1 MVTDPFG
8 ITDFQGGGSNQTDPC
23 AGSKSALQVSEH
35 RNHHAWKEC
44 DNALITHQARKFPAE
59 MHLNLFGVIGFE
71 RAIVR
76 WVKMDQNGHHLTW
89 AALPRTLS
97 LLVSLQ
103 LARFPVRL
111 KAQQEVIDI
120 TKQFE

>member
-8 ITDFQGGGSNQTDPC
+8 ITDFQGGGIDKTDPC
-23 AGSKSALQVSEH
+23 AGSTSALQVSEH
-35 RNHHAWKEC
+35 RNHHAWNEC
-44 DNALITHQARKFPAE
+44 DKALIPHQARKFPAE

-71 RAIVR
+71 RSIVR
-76 WVKMDQNGHHLTW
+76 LVKRDQKRHHLTW
-89 AALPRTLS
+89 AELPRTLS

-111 KAQQEVIDI
+111 KAQHEVIDI